1 MKIRTGFVSNSS
13 STSFCIFGLYVG
25 DNTEEEALKLVKDNE
40 LHIEYGCGAWDDSV
54 YVGLPPSAMK
64 DDETLSQFRDRV
76 RRQLVEKDPKYQD
89 IHLGWIT
96 DGGYN
101 G

>member
-1 MKIRTGFVSNSS
+1 MKIRLGFVSNSS

-25 DNTEEEALKLVKDNE
+25 DNVEVEALKLVKDNE
-40 LHIEYGCGAWDDSV
+40 LRVEYGCSEWDDSV

-89 IHLGWIT
+89 THLSWIT

>member
-13 STSFCIFGLYVG
+13 STSFCIMGVFVG
-25 DNTEEEALKLVKDNE
+25 ECEGEKAEELTKGNE
-40 LHIEYGCGAWDDSV
+40 LQVEYGCCEGDDSV
-54 YVGLPPSAMK
+54 YVGLPPEKMK
-64 DDETLSQFRDRV
+64 DDETLLQFKTRIAD
-76 RRQLVEKDPKYQD
+76 QLEGYEITDLD
-89 IHLGWIT
+89 WIT